1 MKTWPA
7 LHKLDNK
14 GKVRYWEVQVG
25 EIRQGIWGYTQYH
38 GTLGGKIIS
47 STTEISAGKNIGKK
61 NETTVQEQCELKAE
75 SLWTKKRDRDGY
87 TEHIPTEKP
96 LRPMLAKKYKED
108 GKHIKFPCLV
118 QPKLNGL
125 RCLAFVSSGNVR
137 LVSRKNVEWKS
148 LPHLVEELSKFP
160 DGVYDGELYKHGPL
174 FNNIIGAVKRDEA
187 NDLSAQI
194 ELHVYDLVEEKTDY
208 IYRLA
213 KIVSNFPD
221 ERTNIKFVN
230 YKIINKPDEID
241 EVHDKFVEEGYEG
254 IMLRNK
260 AGGYKVNGRSKDLQK
275 YKKFDDDEFEIV
287 GATENVVGDWVGTC
301 TFRCVTK
308 DGNEFNVMPKGDYN
322 TRAEFWQDWQAGKIK
337 PGDMLTVEFFGYT
350 TTDKPVPNFPVGKEI
365 RTDI

>member
-14 GKVRYWEVQVG
+14 GKVRFWEVQVG
-25 EIRQGIWGYTQYH
+25 ETRPGIWGYTQYH
-38 GTLGGKIIS
+38 GTLGGRLTS

-87 TEHIPTEKP
+87 TESIPTEKP

-108 GKHIKFPCLV
+108 GKHIKFPCFV

-125 RCLAFVSSGNVR
+125 RCLAFVKDGHVK

-148 LPHLVEELSKFP
+148 LSHLVEELSDFP
-160 DGVYDGELYKHGPL
+160 DGIYDGELYIHGPL

-187 NDLSAQI
+187 NELSAQI
-194 ELHVYDLVEEKTDY
+194 ELHIYD
-208 IYRLA
+208 
-213 KIVSNFPD
+213 
-221 ERTNIKFVN
+221 
-230 YKIINKPDEID
+230 
-241 EVHDKFVEEGYEG
+241 FVEEATDYVFRLSKIVDKLPDGRKFVRFVETRTITSASLVDEFHDSYVDKGYEG

-260 AGGYKVNGRSKDLQK
+260 TGGYKINGRSKDLQK
-275 YKKFDDDEFEIV
+275 YKKFDDDEFEII
-287 GATENVVGDWVGTC
+287 GATENVTGDWVGTC

-322 TRAEFWQDWQAGKIK
+322 TRAEFWEDWKSGKIK

-365 RTDI
+365 RID

>member
-14 GKVRYWEVQVG
+14 GKVRFWEVQVG
-25 EIRQGIWGYTQYH
+25 EIRPDVWGYTQYH
-38 GTLGGKIIS
+38 GTLGGKLVS
-47 STTEISAGKNIGKK
+47 STTELSAGKNIGKK

-125 RCLAFVSSGNVR
+125 RCLAFVKDGKVK

-148 LPHLVEELSKFP
+148 LSHLVEELSNFP
-160 DGVYDGELYKHGPL
+160 DGIYDGELYIHGPL
-174 FNNIIGAVKRDEA
+174 FNKIIGAVKRDEA

-194 ELHVYDLVEEKTDY
+194 ELHIYDIVEENTDY
-208 IYRLA
+208 VNRWARIPSGMKFIQQVETVYLTNA
-213 KIVSNFPD
+213 NSVDTLHDQYVSQ
-221 ERTNIKFVN
+221 
-230 YKIINKPDEID
+230 
-241 EVHDKFVEEGYEG
+241 GYEG
-254 IMLRNK
+254 IMLRNRV
-260 AGGYKVNGRSKDLQK
+260 GGYKVNGRSKDLQK
-275 YKKFDDDEFEIV
+275 YKKFDDDEFPII

-308 DGNEFNVMPKGDYN
+308 DGNEFNVMPKGDYD
-322 TRAEFWQDWQAGKIK
+322 TRAEFWEDWKAGKIK
-337 PGDMLTVEFFGYT
+337 VGDMLTVEYFGFT

-365 RTDI
+365 RSDI

>member
-14 GKVRYWEVQVG
+14 GKVRFWEVQVG
-25 EIRQGIWGYTQYH
+25 EIRPGVWGYTQYH
-38 GTLGGKIIS
+38 GTLGGRLTS
-47 STTEISAGKNIGKK
+47 STTEISSGKNIGKK
-61 NETTVQEQCELKAE
+61 NETTIQEQCELKAE

-87 TEHIPTEKP
+87 TESIPTEKP

-108 GKHIKFPCLV
+108 GKHIKFPCFV

-125 RCLAFVSSGNVR
+125 RCLAFVKDGRVK

-148 LPHLVEELSKFP
+148 LSHLVEELSDFP
-160 DGVYDGELYKHGPL
+160 DGIYDGELYIHGPL

-187 NDLSAQI
+187 NELSAQI
-194 ELHVYDLVEEKTDY
+194 ELHIYD
-208 IYRLA
+208 
-213 KIVSNFPD
+213 
-221 ERTNIKFVN
+221 
-230 YKIINKPDEID
+230 
-241 EVHDKFVEEGYEG
+241 FVEEATDYVFRLSKIVDKLPDGRKFVRFVETRTITSASLVDEFHDSYVDKGYEG

-260 AGGYKVNGRSKDLQK
+260 TGGYKINGRSKDLQK
-275 YKKFDDDEFEIV
+275 YKKFDDDEFEII
-287 GATENVVGDWVGTC
+287 GATENVTGDWVGTC

-322 TRAEFWQDWQAGKIK
+322 TRAEFWEDWKSGKIK